1 MIIKCNGSISAK
13 FYSTSKVSISA
24 SPESSQPA
32 ELSQEDL
39 FLADDIY
46 AEVEQGK
53 WTVVEPD
60 PSLTAPPATEPE
72 HSASEPGKE
81 KKHKVGT
88 AEAASYLPP
97 AVLQTSALPYEVV
110 ICWSQV

>member
-1 MIIKCNGSISAK
+1 MLSIGSNLSHDYLVIIKFYDSISAK
-13 FYSTSKVSISA
+13 SYLTCKVSTSA
-24 SPESSQPA
+24 SPESCQPA
-32 ELSQEDL
+32 ELPQEEA

-60 PSLTAPPATEPE
+60 PSLTALPATAPE

-81 KKHKVGT
+81 KKQKVGT
-88 AEAASYLPP
+88 AEA
-97 AVLQTSALPYEVV
+97 T
-110 ICWSQV
+110 C